1 MKKWFIKII
10 AWPIVFLIRFYQL
23 IISPLFPPSC
33 RFTPTC
39 SSYMLEAIKIWG
51 PFKGVWMGVKRLS
64 KCHPWGTSGYD
75 PVPEKKEE

>member
-51 PFKGVWMGVKRLS
+51 PFKGSWLGLKRIS
-64 KCHPWGTSGYD
+64 KCHPRGGHGHD
-75 PVPEKKEE
+75 PVPEK